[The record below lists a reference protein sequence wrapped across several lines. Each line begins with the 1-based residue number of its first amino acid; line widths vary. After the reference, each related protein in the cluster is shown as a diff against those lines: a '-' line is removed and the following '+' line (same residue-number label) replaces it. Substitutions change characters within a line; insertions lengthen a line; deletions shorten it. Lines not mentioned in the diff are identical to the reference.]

1 MENGEQKTFNL
12 IIYDK
17 NYNKMKNR
25 IISTCICLLSILT
38 SYADTLYDVI
48 IIGGTPGGIM
58 TAISAAREGKKILL
72 LERTAY
78 IGGLPANGLGATDLA
93 TRGATT
99 GLFRDFLK
107 GNLKYYVD
115 KYGKNSQQVKDCDG
129 GFYFEPSVAY
139 NTLQNMLN
147 EYQQCITVLTMR
159 QFDSD
164 PQNVT
169 IENDKIVSIRIQN
182 RLSGDV
188 ETYEGK
194 IFVDATY
201 EGDLGAAAGIPFRV
215 GREGKT
221 EFNEPGAGNV
231 YKYWGGTEQDCS
243 TFIGDNS
250 IQAYNYRICLTTDSS
265 NKIPIEKPDNYNRND
280 YSSLIDDIW
289 TGRHTGFQMANV
301 TPEMLAENREHIA
314 KGNKTKIPG
323 DRWGMHKISNIKKI
337 PNDKTDAN
345 NQHLSFVSTDL
356 PEENWPWPTSSWDW
370 RDKFSK
376 RLKDYTLGLFWF
388 VQNDAEL
395 PEHFRAET
403 QKWGLA
409 KDEYVDNE
417 NFTRQVYVRE
427 GRRFKGKYFFTANDA
442 LPVAK
447 GKRPPIHRSSVT
459 SSDYALDSH
468 AVRKREPGKI
478 NLDGFISYGAAPY
491 TVPYGV
497 MVPEEIDNL
506 LIPVAVSGSHI
517 GFSTLRMEPCWMAL
531 GQAAGL
537 AASISIDQNTKV
549 KNINVTLLQEKLL
562 DQKATLM
569 YFKDMSIEDKD
580 FLLTQRMGLQGYL
593 PDWNANLDG
602 IVDKET
608 AVLWSALS
616 GMKIKEGDTRR
627 NVLRNIYESIT
638 NKSNH

>member
-1 MENGEQKTFNL
+1 
-12 IIYDK
+12 
-17 NYNKMKNR
+17 MKR
-25 IISTCICLLSILT
+25 FHILTVLLLLSWGI
-38 SYADTLYDVI
+38 SAQNHFDIVVV
-48 IIGGTPGGIM
+48 GGNPGGIM
-58 TAISAAREGKKILL
+58 AAIAAARQGKTSVI
-72 LERTAY
+72 LERTQH
-78 IGGLPANGLGATDLA
+78 IGGLPANGLGATDIA
-93 TRGATT
+93 TREATT
-99 GLFRDFLK
+99 GLFMEFTSRIK
-107 GNLKYYVD
+107 QYYTER
-115 KYGKNSQQVKDCDG
+115 YGKNSQQLKDCSDG
-129 GFYFEPSVAY
+129 FHFEPSVAASIY
-139 NTLQNMLN
+139 QDMLN
-147 EYQQCITVLTMR
+147 EHKDKITVLLMR
-159 QFDSD
+159 QFDAED
-164 PQNVT
+164 QNIT
-169 IENDKIVSIRIQN
+169 LRNGRIESICILN
-182 RLSGDV
+182 RENGEKELYQGD
-188 ETYEGK
+188 

-201 EGDLGAAAGIPFRV
+201 EGDLGAAAGVPFRV
-215 GREGKT
+215 GRESKA
-221 EFNEPGAGNV
+221 EFGEPGAGRT
-231 YKYWGGTEQDCS
+231 YEYWKSLPASGS
-243 TFIGDNS
+243 TGESDNAV
-250 IQAYNYRICLTTDSS
+250 QAYNYRLCLTND
-265 NKIPIEKPDNYNRND
+265 PDNRVLFPKPASYNRNE
-280 YSSLIDDIW
+280 YVSLIEDVW
-289 TGRHTGFQMANV
+289 TGKNTQRAMLKV
-301 TPEMLAENREHIA
+301 TDEMMEENRRHIA
-314 KGNKTKIPG
+314 GGNQTKLPG
-323 DRWGMHKISNIKKI
+323 DSWGIRKLSSIVKL
-337 PNDKTDAN
+337 PNQKTDGN
-345 NQHLSFVSTDL
+345 NQHAAFISTDL

-417 NFTRQVYVRE
+417 NFPRQVYVRE